1 MNSSQPITIYTDGSC
16 SPNPGFGGWAAILT
30 GRKFIKIISAGE
42 PQTTNNRM
50 ELMAAIEGLRAL
62 TVPSEVLIISDSEY
76 LVKGASEWIS
86 GWYARGWKNVKNR
99 DLWEQLV
106 DAQVSHK
113 VRWEWVRGHS
123 GNEFNEL
130 ADDLANEAAT
140 RQTREVT
147 RLPNAGVS
155 HPLTSTNGKCN

>member
-30 GRKFIKIISAGE
+30 GRTSIKMISAGE
-42 PQTTNNRM
+42 PKTTNNRM

-62 TVPSEVLIISDSEY
+62 TKPSEVLIISDSEY
-76 LVKGASEWIS
+76 LVRGASEWIS
-86 GWYARGWKNVKNR
+86 GWSARGWKNVKNR
-99 DLWEQLV
+99 DLWRQLV
-106 DAQVSHK
+106 DAQDGHK

-130 ADDLANEAAT
+130 ADGLASEAAT
-140 RQTREVT
+140 RQTRRVA
-147 RLPNAGVS
+147 RLPGPGIS
-155 HPLTSTNGKCN
+155 HSLTITNGKCN